1 MDKYVN
7 LTIFF
12 QHEHKIYRH
21 NPDSF
26 FAKKNLDFDQK
37 KKIIWYF
44 EYINFTS
51 LQSCKKRRKKCSV

>member
-37 KKIIWYF
+37 KKSYDIL
-44 EYINFTS
+44 NT
-51 LQSCKKRRKKCSV
+51 